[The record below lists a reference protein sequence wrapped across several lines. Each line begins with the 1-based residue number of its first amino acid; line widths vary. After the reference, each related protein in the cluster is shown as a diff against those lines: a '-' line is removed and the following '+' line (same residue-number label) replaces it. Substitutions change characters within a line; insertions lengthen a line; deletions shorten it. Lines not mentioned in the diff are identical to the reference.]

1 MCRTRGSSSPSGS
14 LSHKPPPAPV
24 CSHPCPL
31 PPSPA
36 SFHQDGP
43 EEQPRKSWNSTSQ
56 KKKKKK
62 MGVTIMWM
70 NELNTKLC
78 IKVERLQGVPFSP
91 HHQSIKISQN
101 SLFFFLYRPVG
112 LHERHSQKRFGYR
125 SQPQRPCESGL
136 VLCRGEKWGKRKC
149 SAESPAL
156 YLGVAIW
163 QDGGQVFEESNPL
176 FLL

>member
-56 KKKKKK
+56 KKKK
-62 MGVTIMWM
+62 MGVTVMWM

-125 SQPQRPCESGL
+125 SKPQRPCESGL

-156 YLGVAIW
+156 YLGVVIW